1 MTHRDD
7 HRQHN
12 PVTSFL
18 VISGGGLSEFRSHS
32 QIILQDEDMRTD
44 ILVLRV
50 KLGECEACDLVGK
63 EEWATVLRSD
73 RHCNGLYSPNENKMK
88 IRLTGGGGS
97 RKTLLGRGGK
107 MPLQH
112 RQGSLR
118 RPGLMEWGLGR

>member
-1 MTHRDD
+1 
-7 HRQHN
+7 
-12 PVTSFL
+12 
-18 VISGGGLSEFRSHS
+18 
-32 QIILQDEDMRTD
+32 MRTD
-44 ILVLRV
+44 ILVLRE

-88 IRLTGGGGS
+88 IRLTGGVA

>member
-1 MTHRDD
+1 
-7 HRQHN
+7 
-12 PVTSFL
+12 
-18 VISGGGLSEFRSHS
+18 
-32 QIILQDEDMRTD
+32 MRTD

-88 IRLTGGGGS
+88 IRLTGGVA